1 MNGVL
6 AINKP
11 KDITSFDCI
20 RQIRRTLHIDKIGH
34 AGTLDPLATG
44 VLIVL
49 LGDAT
54 KISNYMLCEDKEYE
68 FDVIFGLMT
77 DTEDI
82 YGKELLTEKVSDI
95 TNEKIDEILNTLKGK
110 ITQVPPM
117 YSAIKVNGKKLYEY
131 ARSGIEVER
140 KEREIEVISIERI
153 SDVTTIDNYQT
164 CKFKAQVSKGTYV
177 RTLCT
182 QIGERLGHLATMS
195 SLNRLRSGSI
205 SLAQC
210 YDLKA
215 VEEGNYHLIDLV
227 SATKKYRQIEVDDY
241 LENKVLH
248 GMKISFKDLNVEDE
262 LVFFVKGEKLIGIYK
277 RSEVC
282 YKAERV
288 WN

>member
-1 MNGVL
+1 
-6 AINKP
+6 
-11 KDITSFDCI
+11 
-20 RQIRRTLHIDKIGH
+20 
-34 AGTLDPLATG
+34 
-44 VLIVL
+44 
-49 LGDAT
+49 
-54 KISNYMLCEDKEYE
+54 
-68 FDVIFGLMT
+68 
-77 DTEDI
+77 
-82 YGKELLTEKVSDI
+82 
-95 TNEKIDEILNTLKGK
+95 
-110 ITQVPPM
+110 
-117 YSAIKVNGKKLYEY
+117 
-131 ARSGIEVER
+131 
-140 KEREIEVISIERI
+140 
-153 SDVTTIDNYQT
+153 
-164 CKFKAQVSKGTYV
+164 
-177 RTLCT
+177 
-182 QIGERLGHLATMS
+182 MS